1 MVTIRLARHGSKR
14 NPFYKIVAAE
24 KSAPRD
30 GRFIEQIGYYDPRR
44 KVFHYEAARYDHWV
58 GVGAQA
64 SDTVKQLVKKARKGA
79 PADAGAA
86 EAKA

>member
-44 KVFHYEAARYDHWV
+44 KTFHYESDRYDHWV

-64 SDTVKQLVKKARKGA
+64 SDTVKQLVKKARKA
-79 PADAGAA
+79 EPAA
-86 EAKA
+86 